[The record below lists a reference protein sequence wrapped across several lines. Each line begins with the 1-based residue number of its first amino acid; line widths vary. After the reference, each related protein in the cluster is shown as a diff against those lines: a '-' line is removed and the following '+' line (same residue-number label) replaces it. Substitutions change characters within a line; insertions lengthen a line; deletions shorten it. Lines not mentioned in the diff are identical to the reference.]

1 MNTTMKRRVLGDV
14 AWYAAVIAISLVTV
28 LPLVWTL
35 LTSFKPAGEILSGGM
50 DFLPRTWTF
59 DNYVTVWQSVPF
71 GRYFLNSTILAL
83 AGVVCNVFLG
93 SLAGYAFAKLKFR
106 GAKAFFAMLLASMMV
121 PSIVTMIPTFLV
133 LRKFPLVGG
142 NSILGEGGSGFIN
155 SYMAV
160 ILPGAVGAFAIF
172 MMKQFFETIPDSYA
186 EAARLDGASEFRIFT
201 RIYLPLAKPGMAVLA
216 ILTFQSGWNNFMWPL
231 IVLSDPKMMTVQV
244 GLASFMNDYET
255 DYGPLMAGTVIS
267 MIPVLVVFLVC
278 QRYIIEGV
286 SHVGNK

>member
-1 MNTTMKRRVLGDV
+1 MNRRHVLGDV
-14 AWYAAVIAISLVTV
+14 AWYAAVIAISVVTV
-28 LPLVWTL
+28 LPLLWTL
-35 LTSFKPAGEILSGGM
+35 LTSFKPAGEILSGGF
-50 DFLPRTWTF
+50 DLLPSTWTL
-59 DNYVTVWQSVPF
+59 DNYTRVWESVPF

-83 AGVVCNVFLG
+83 AGVVLNVFLG
-93 SLAGYAFAKLKFR
+93 SLAGYAFAKLRFR

-133 LRKFPLVGG
+133 LRRFPLVGG

-201 RIYLPLAKPGMAVLA
+201 RVYLPQAKPGMAVLA

-244 GLASFMNDYET
+244 DRKS
-255 DYGPLMAGTVIS
+255 
-267 MIPVLVVFLVC
+267 VV
-278 QRYIIEGV
+278 
-286 SHVGNK
+286 